1 MRPQR
6 KNEHPPRQGQN
17 AFQAHAQPPDR
28 VETATLTHAQIR
40 EMFNNSVSS
49 AFTSMGI
56 NGLFPSPTTFAA
68 FHSSTALSTYV
79 TPSTWF
85 LDSGASNHTTSV
97 EHNLENPQPY
107 AGNETITTANGHQ
120 LSISGIGFLDLPI
133 TSQGSL
139 TLSNVYFAPHLSAN
153 LISVGQLV
161 ECGYLVNFSPSG
173 CVIQER
179 QTGKVIGTESKHGR
193 LFLLDKG
200 HSSLFASSMASSNNV
215 WTTWHRRLGH
225 LHNASLIL
233 YLSMV
238 V

>member
-1 MRPQR
+1 
-6 KNEHPPRQGQN
+6 
-17 AFQAHAQPPDR
+17 
-28 VETATLTHAQIR
+28 
-40 EMFNNSVSS
+40 
-49 AFTSMGI
+49 MGI
-56 NGLFPSPTTFAA
+56 NGLFPSPTTFTA

-120 LSISGIGFLDLPI
+120 LSISGIGFLDLSI

-153 LISVGQLV
+153 LISVVQLV
-161 ECGYLVNFSPSG
+161 ECGYIVNFSPSG

-179 QTGKVIGTESKHGR
+179 QTGKVIGTGSKHGR